1 MTRINVVPVESLH
14 YKHLIGEYRE
24 LPRVFTLARNAQRE
38 VLSGRKK
45 LPPRYTL
52 GTGHVLFFYDKLGY
66 CHKRYRQLVREMVK
80 RGYKPS
86 PINSADLLYG
96 IDKKLW
102 KYYTPTPEAI
112 KENQERIDQRL
123 KEMK

>member
-1 MTRINVVPVESLH
+1 MTRINVVPVESIH

-66 CHKRYRQLVREMVK
+66 CHKRYQDLAEEMFK
-80 RGYKPS
+80 RGYNPS
-86 PINSADLLYG
+86 PVPSKDLLAG
-96 IDKKLW
+96 IDKKMLNS
-102 KYYTPTPEAI
+102 YIPTPEAI
-112 KENQERIDQRL
+112 KENQERINQRL